1 MGLAECPLMVLIA
14 LLVLAV
20 PGLLIAIIYMLRKN
34 KKDTDT
40 DTDTATVT
48 DTDTDTAGSRD
59 LRSNTS
65 NKPTEI

>member
-1 MGLAECPLMVLIA
+1 MGLAECLLMVLIA

-40 DTDTATVT
+40 VTDTDTATV
-48 DTDTDTAGSRD
+48 TDTAGSRD

>member
-1 MGLAECPLMVLIA
+1 MGLAEFLLMVLIA

-34 KKDTDT
+34 QK
-40 DTDTATVT
+40 DTDTATAT
-48 DTDTDTAGSRD
+48 DKDTAGSKD
-59 LRSNTS
+59 PGSNTS

>member
-1 MGLAECPLMVLIA
+1 MGLAEFLLMVLIA

-34 KKDTDT
+34 QKDTDT
-40 DTDTATVT
+40 DK
-48 DTDTDTAGSRD
+48 DTAGSKD
-59 LRSNTS
+59 PGSNTS

>member
-1 MGLAECPLMVLIA
+1 MGLAEFLLMVLIA

-34 KKDTDT
+34 QKDTDT
-40 DTDTATVT
+40 DTDK
-48 DTDTDTAGSRD
+48 DTAGSKD
-59 LRSNTS
+59 PGSNTS

>member
-1 MGLAECPLMVLIA
+1 MGLAECLLMVLIA

-34 KKDTDT
+34 KKDTV
-40 DTDTATVT
+40 TV
-48 DTDTDTAGSRD
+48 TDTAGSRD

-65 NKPTEI
+65 NKPNEI

>member
-40 DTDTATVT
+40 DTATV
-48 DTDTDTAGSRD
+48 TDTDTAGSRD

>member
-1 MGLAECPLMVLIA
+1 MGLAEFLLMVLIA

-40 DTDTATVT
+40 DT
-48 DTDTDTAGSRD
+48 AGSRD

-65 NKPTEI
+65 NKPAEI

>member
-1 MGLAECPLMVLIA
+1 MGLAECLLMVLIA

-34 KKDTDT
+34 KKGTGT
-40 DTDTATVT
+40 GTG
-48 DTDTDTAGSRD
+48 TDTDTAGSRD

>member
-1 MGLAECPLMVLIA
+1 MGLPECLLMVLIA

-34 KKDTDT
+34 KKDTG
-40 DTDTATVT
+40 T

>member
-1 MGLAECPLMVLIA
+1 MGLAECLLMVLIA

-20 PGLLIAIIYMLRKN
+20 PGFLIAIIYMLRKN
-34 KKDTDT
+34 KKGTGT
-40 DTDTATVT
+40 G
-48 DTDTDTAGSRD
+48 TDTAGSRD

>member
-1 MGLAECPLMVLIA
+1 MGLAECLLMVLIA

-34 KKDTDT
+34 KKDTVT
-40 DTDTATVT
+40 VTDTATV
-48 DTDTDTAGSRD
+48 TDTDTAGSRD

>member
-1 MGLAECPLMVLIA
+1 MGLAEFLLMVLIA

-34 KKDTDT
+34 QKDTDT
-40 DTDTATVT
+40 DTDT
-48 DTDTDTAGSRD
+48 DKDTAGSKD
-59 LRSNTS
+59 PGSNTS

>member
-1 MGLAECPLMVLIA
+1 MGLAECLLMVLIA

-40 DTDTATVT
+40 DTDTA
-48 DTDTDTAGSRD
+48 GSRN
-59 LRSNTS
+59 LKSNTS

>member
-1 MGLAECPLMVLIA
+1 MGLAEFLLMVLIA
-14 LLVLAV
+14 LLALTV

-34 KKDTDT
+34 KKDEDT
-40 DTDTATVT
+40 DK
-48 DTDTDTAGSRD
+48 DTAGPRD

>member
-1 MGLAECPLMVLIA
+1 MGLAECLLMVLIA

-40 DTDTATVT
+40 DT
-48 DTDTDTAGSRD
+48 AGSRN

>member
-1 MGLAECPLMVLIA
+1 MGLAECLLMVLIA

-34 KKDTDT
+34 KKDTVT
-40 DTDTATVT
+40 VTDTATVT
-48 DTDTDTAGSRD
+48 VTDTAGSRD

-65 NKPTEI
+65 NKPNEI

>member
-1 MGLAECPLMVLIA
+1 MGLAECLLMVLIA

-20 PGLLIAIIYMLRKN
+20 PGFLIAIIYMLRKN
-34 KKDTDT
+34 KKGTGT
-40 DTDTATVT
+40 GTG
-48 DTDTDTAGSRD
+48 TDTDTAGSRD

>member
-1 MGLAECPLMVLIA
+1 MDLAECLLMVLIA

-40 DTDTATVT
+40 DTDTA
-48 DTDTDTAGSRD
+48 GSRN

>member
-1 MGLAECPLMVLIA
+1 MGLAECLLMVLIA

-40 DTDTATVT
+40 DT
-48 DTDTDTAGSRD
+48 AGSRD

>member
-40 DTDTATVT
+40 DTDTA
-48 DTDTDTAGSRD
+48 GSRD
-59 LRSNTS
+59 LKSNTS

>member
-1 MGLAECPLMVLIA
+1 MGLAECLLMVLIA

-34 KKDTDT
+34 QK
-40 DTDTATVT
+40 
-48 DTDTDTAGSRD
+48 DTAGSKD
-59 LRSNTS
+59 PGSNTS

>member
-1 MGLAECPLMVLIA
+1 MGLAEFLLMVLIA

-34 KKDTDT
+34 KKDTA
-40 DTDTATVT
+40 TATDK
-48 DTDTDTAGSRD
+48 DTGGSKD
-59 LRSNTS
+59 PGSNTS

>member
-1 MGLAECPLMVLIA
+1 MGLAECLLMVLIA

-40 DTDTATVT
+40 
-48 DTDTDTAGSRD
+48 AGSRN

>member
-1 MGLAECPLMVLIA
+1 MGLAECLLMVLIA

-40 DTDTATVT
+40 DTDTA
-48 DTDTDTAGSRD
+48 GSRN

>member
-1 MGLAECPLMVLIA
+1 MGLAECLLMVLIA

-20 PGLLIAIIYMLRKN
+20 PGLLIAIIDMLRKN

-40 DTDTATVT
+40 DTDTA
-48 DTDTDTAGSRD
+48 GSRN
-59 LRSNTS
+59 LKSNTS

>member
-1 MGLAECPLMVLIA
+1 MGLAECLLMVLIA

-40 DTDTATVT
+40 DTDT
-48 DTDTDTAGSRD
+48 DTAGSRN